1 MKSVSRQ
8 INSLDS
14 IFPWIRERAAN
25 NLVEIG
31 VPAVKEIVAALD
43 TRYAPVILDGLDSSQ
58 DSFSEPL
65 RVAERI
71 SRLLDVLVKIGKP
84 AIPELEDALHHPN
97 MNVRLLAMETIDR
110 IGHPA
115 IIDLLFPFL
124 KSKEYHERGLAV
136 GFLGTTHS
144 PKVLERIIPALDDE
158 SSYVRNIAIIALGN
172 IGGRSVLP
180 KLELLKSDKT
190 LVDDYGR
197 KTMGDMAQEAIDKIL
212 ARENK

>member
-1 MKSVSRQ
+1 MKSVSSQ

-14 IFPWIRERAAN
+14 IFPWVRERAMN

-43 TRYAPVILDGLDSSQ
+43 TRYAPVILDRLDSSQ

-65 RVAERI
+65 RIAKRI
-71 SRLLDVLVKIGKP
+71 PRLLDVLVKIGKP
-84 AIPELEDALHHPN
+84 AIPELEEALYHPN
-97 MNVRLLAMETIDR
+97 MNVRLLAMETIER
-110 IGHPA
+110 IGYPS
-115 IIDLLFPFL
+115 IVDLFFPFL
-124 KSKEYHERGLAV
+124 KSKEYYERGLAV
-136 GFLGTTHS
+136 GFLGKTHS
-144 PKVLERIIPALDDE
+144 PKVLEQIVAALDDE

-172 IGGRSVLP
+172 IGDMSVLP
-180 KLELLKSDKT
+180 KLEQLKSDKT

-212 ARENK
+212 ERENK